1 MNFTKKIDRAVQ
13 WAGEKMGGEAKTSMT
28 EEFKMLETEMSLRYD
43 GMDRLQKSM
52 TAYVKWVGRRG
63 ETFEDKEKG
72 LPISYLG
79 RTMTAHGEDFEHDS
93 EFGSCLTS
101 LGRANERLASA
112 QERYVADA
120 TATWLESLE
129 RNLAMLKEY
138 QTARKKLE
146 NRRLAYDAS
155 INRMQ
160 KAKRDDFRIEE
171 ELRTNRAKYE
181 ESNEDVMRRMQDVKD
196 AEVDSIRDLTSF
208 LDCELDFHERCV
220 EELRRVKRTWPGAAT
235 AAAVSNGSL
244 PSAYGGRS
252 RSNTARSYNNERT
265 TSYGSRAGA
274 DSSYLDDEPE
284 PLPVRMPIR
293 SSSRVNGSP
302 PEKPTRPAIGRANSY
317 QPSSGNTSAP
327 PNSFSTYNNNINGS
341 MGVNSGTAAMNSL
354 RTTLRPV
361 GRIQTTNGHGHGSS
375 NVFADDNDD
384 TASGSGSGSPEWGE
398 RSASP
403 ATSFGSLSRSTSNVA
418 MGSNSTNGGTV
429 RKAPPPPPPNR
440 AKKPPPPVPAPRR
453 ESNY

>member
-28 EEFKMLETEMSLRYD
+28 EEFKMLETEMSLRSD
-43 GMDRLQKSM
+43 GMDRLQRSM

-63 ETFEDKEKG
+63 ETFDDKEKG

-79 RTMTAHGEDFEHDS
+79 RTMTSHGEDFEHDS

-101 LGRANERLASA
+101 LGRANERMASA

-208 LDCELDFHERCV
+208 LDCELEFHERCA

-235 AAAVSNGSL
+235 AAAVANGTL
-244 PSAYGGRS
+244 PSTYGGRS

-265 TSYGSRAGA
+265 ASYGNSRAGPGA
-274 DSSYLDDEPE
+274 DSSYMDDEPE

-293 SSSRVNGSP
+293 SSTRVNGSP
-302 PEKPTRPAIGRANSY
+302 PEKPARPSIGRANSY
-317 QPSSGNTSAP
+317 QPSSGNTNAP
-327 PNSFSTYNNNINGS
+327 PTTYSTFNNNLNTSSGS
-341 MGVNSGTAAMNSL
+341 AAITSL
-354 RTTLRPV
+354 RTGLRPV
-361 GRIQTTNGHGHGSS
+361 GRIQTTNGHGHNNGG

-418 MGSNSTNGGTV
+418 MSGNGGTG

-453 ESNY
+453 ESNYC

>member
-13 WAGEKMGGEAKTSMT
+13 WAGEKMGGEAKTAMT
-28 EEFKMLETEMSLRYD
+28 DEFKTLEMEMSLRAD

-79 RTMTAHGEDFEHDS
+79 RTMTSHGEDLEHDS

-101 LGRANERLASA
+101 LGRANERMASA
-112 QERYVADA
+112 QEQYVSDA

-155 INRMQ
+155 ISRMQ

-196 AEVDSIRDLTSF
+196 AEADSIRDLTSF
-208 LDCELDFHERCV
+208 LDCELNFHERCA

-235 AAAVSNGSL
+235 AAAAANGTL
-244 PSAYGGRS
+244 PSAYSGRS

-265 TSYGSRAGA
+265 SYGGNRAGPGA

-293 SSSRVNGSP
+293 SSNRVSGSP
-302 PEKPTRPAIGRANSY
+302 PDQSARPSVGRARSY
-317 QPSSGNTSAP
+317 QPSSGTSSAAP
-327 PNSFSTYNNNINGS
+327 TTYSTYNGNLS
-341 MGVNSGTAAMNSL
+341 VVSSAAAATSL
-354 RTTLRPV
+354 RTGLRPI
-361 GRIQTTNGHGHGSS
+361 GRVQTHSGIGHSNG

-384 TASGSGSGSPEWGE
+384 TASGSSGSSPEWGE

-403 ATSFGSLSRSTSNVA
+403 ATGFGSVSRSTSSLAV
-418 MGSNSTNGGTV
+418 GSTG

-453 ESNY
+453 ESSYC